1 MKISCFNLCKNHC
14 GLVAWVLAFS
24 ACTSHAQ
31 PADPPAGFAL
41 VGHIEKF
48 TLTTPGVITSSAVVT
63 VRGIDVILP
72 SNLIITMP
80 GGYLTA
86 EQLFRGRNF
95 KTPQTPPRSG
105 LALTEMIEADFAC
118 PALAAAG
125 KKCPL
130 PPGEI
135 ELSGNIVTVTTT
147 VSAMQQYVAGTAKIS
162 QGALHIGGGFI
173 RSIDNASGFFTVG
186 ADMGTAP
193 TARLRLNDPE
203 GIYGPKPPLAKPLL
217 LDMRFSLDPGNA
229 PVHAMT
235 GFPVC
240 LPDSARPR
248 VCPDSNRPPPPALN
262 APPPPNYRRFTCG
275 LSPVGVNEP
284 VHIDCDPGLP
294 VPLRVGDYVNYVG
307 MLDKDIT
314 DQSYFIAL
322 HGLEAQLGIYTS
334 PGVDPAYVFIEEALQ
349 GTLGARWPLDVGTQ
363 IPQEATSVFKLIGF
377 TSDPSRTISVEIFDD
392 EANVNPLNPTFAP
405 TRLATKIVPTNL
417 AQLGRFKMMWAAK
430 EDARVVRRGV
440 RVKLSDATL
449 GPANPSLAPGGASN
463 KRPQAQLPAGASKR
477 GGYAY
482 GQYEAPISEYISPE
496 ITRFG
501 VKGWPVPVN
510 FEDFCFLKFTNSV
523 SSQEPTNT
531 STGYITVTAAPI
543 TPSPAARPR
552 SQLRADGTRVCGD

>member
-1 MKISCFNLCKNHC
+1 MKIGYFNLRTGHFA
-14 GLVAWVLAFS
+14 LIALAFS
-24 ACTSHAQ
+24 AFISHAQ
-31 PADPPAGFAL
+31 LASPPAGFVL
-41 VGHIEKF
+41 IGHIEKF
-48 TLTTPGVITSSAVVT
+48 TLTTPGLLTSSATVT

-95 KTPQTPPRSG
+95 KTPETPSRSG
-105 LALTEMIEADFAC
+105 LALTEMIDADFAC
-118 PALAAAG
+118 PAALAAAG

-135 ELSGNIVTVTTT
+135 ELSGNVVTVGAT
-147 VSAMQQYVAGTAKIS
+147 QQYVAGTARIS
-162 QGALHIGGGFI
+162 KGALHIGGGFI

-186 ADMGTAP
+186 ADMDGAP

-203 GIYGPKPPLAKPLL
+203 GIYGPKPDPLKPLL

-240 LPDSARPR
+240 LPDSARPA
-248 VCPDSNRPPPPALN
+248 VCPAANRPAATATYAL
-262 APPPPNYRRFTCG
+262 RFTCG
-275 LSPVGVNEP
+275 PSPVGVNEP
-284 VHIDCDPGLP
+284 VHPGCDPRLP

-307 MLDKDIT
+307 MLDKDST
-314 DQSYFIAL
+314 DNSYYISL
-322 HGLEAQLGIYTS
+322 HGLDAQLGIYTS
-334 PGVDPAYVFIEEALQ
+334 PGLDPAYVFVEEALQ
-349 GTLGARWPLDVGTQ
+349 GTMGARWPLDATTL
-363 IPQEATSVFKLIGF
+363 IPQEATSIFKLVGF
-377 TSDPSRTISVEIFDD
+377 TSDPTRNISVSIFDD
-392 EANVNPLNPTFAP
+392 KTNSNPLNRTFAP

-417 AQLGRFKMMWAAK
+417 AQLGRFKMIWAAK
-430 EDARVVRRGV
+430 EDARVVRRSV
-440 RVKLSDATL
+440 RVTLSDAIV
-449 GPANPSLAPGGASN
+449 GPANPFLAPGSVSN
-463 KRPQAQLPAGASKR
+463 ELPAGQLPANASLR

-510 FEDFCFLKFTNSV
+510 FEDFCFLKFTNNV
-523 SSQEPTNT
+523 SSQEPTSST
-531 STGYITVTAAPI
+531 TGYLTVTAAPI

-552 SQLRADGTRVCGD
+552 SQLRVDGTRVCGD

>member
-1 MKISCFNLCKNHC
+1 MNARYFNLRMRRWAV
-14 GLVAWVLAFS
+14 GTFVLGTCLS
-24 ACTSHAQ
+24 NAQ
-31 PADPPAGFAL
+31 PVNPPAGFAL
-41 VGHIEKF
+41 IGHIEKF
-48 TLTTPGVITSSAVVT
+48 TLDTPGLITSGAKVT

-72 SNLIITMP
+72 SNLVITMP

-95 KTPQTPPRSG
+95 QTPETPVRTG
-105 LALTEMIEADFAC
+105 LALTEMVDADFAC
-118 PALAAAG
+118 PAASAAG

-135 ELSGNIVTVTTT
+135 ELSGNIVSVGG
-147 VSAMQQYVAGTAKIS
+147 AQQYVAGTARIS

-173 RSIDNASGFFTVG
+173 RSIDSASGFFTVG

-240 LPDSARPR
+240 LPDSARPA
-248 VCPDSNRPPPPALN
+248 VCPATNRP
-262 APPPPNYRRFTCG
+262 APGAPNYRRFTCG
-275 LSPVGVNEP
+275 PSPVGVTEP
-284 VHIDCDPGLP
+284 VHPGCDPSLP

-307 MLDKDIT
+307 MLDKDRD
-314 DQSYFIAL
+314 DQSYFVSL
-322 HGLEAQLGIYTS
+322 HGLEAQLGVYTS
-334 PGVDPAYVFIEEALQ
+334 PGLDPAYVFIEEALQ
-349 GTLGARWPLDVGTQ
+349 GTMGARWPLDAGTQ
-363 IPQEATSVFKLIGF
+363 IPQEATSAFKLIGF

-392 EANVNPLNPTFAP
+392 DTNVNPLNPTLAP

-430 EDARVVRRGV
+430 EDARVVRRNV
-440 RVKLSDATL
+440 RVKLSDATV
-449 GPANPSLAPGGASN
+449 GPATPSLAPGSASN
-463 KRPQAQLPAGASKR
+463 ERPPAQLPAGASLR

-510 FEDFCFLKFTNSV
+510 FEDFCFLKLANVIGT
-523 SSQEPTNT
+523 QEPTGSAN
-531 STGYITVTAAPI
+531 YINVTAAPI